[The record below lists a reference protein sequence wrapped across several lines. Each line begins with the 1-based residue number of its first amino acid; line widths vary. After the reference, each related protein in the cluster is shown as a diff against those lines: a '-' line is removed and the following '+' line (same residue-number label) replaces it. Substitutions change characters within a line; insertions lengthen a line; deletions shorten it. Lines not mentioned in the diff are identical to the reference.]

1 MKSLTVCLALLAI
14 PLLAQEQEKPAPP
27 DFRSE
32 ADPAGE
38 AVEIDGYAEFRH
50 GGIFI
55 ADGQRVRIGAGT
67 RIGGDVTNAR
77 DIELGFEFKAWGV
90 RGADG
95 VIMADRI
102 EAKPDGTAM
111 FEGGMVA
118 ASNEVEREWLQAG
131 YVFDDTRIVGDI
143 VSYDER
149 VVRVDRI
156 LRALIPP
163 YERADAARSWLVET
177 EIWNASAMAN
187 GAIWV
192 YAGLEEMLSDDELA
206 IILGHELA
214 HFTHEHMRRGA
225 KRDMLTQSVAGL
237 AGGAL
242 VGMMGGGAL
251 ADIAGIAASLGA
263 TAFTSGYSRDL
274 EDQADRVGLRYAYE
288 AGYDPRAGLTVWQLF
303 LERYGDGDQVS
314 NFLVGS
320 HSRPSERI
328 ANIRREIAINY
339 QAEDER

>member
-1 MKSLTVCLALLAI
+1 MKQTTAVFLAVLAGQA
-14 PLLAQEQEKPAPP
+14 PAQEQERPP
-27 DFRSE
+27 PVFESE
-32 ADPAGE
+32 AQPAGE
-38 AVEIDGYAEFRH
+38 PVEIDAYAEFRQ

-55 ADGQRVRIGAGT
+55 ADGQRVRIGSGT
-67 RIGGDVTNAR
+67 AIEGDVANAR
-77 DIELGFEFKAWGV
+77 EIELGFEFKAWGV

-95 VIMADRI
+95 VILAERI
-102 EAKPDGTAM
+102 EARPNGMAM

-118 ASNEVEREWLQAG
+118 ASNDLEREWLQAG
-131 YVFDDTRIVGDI
+131 YVFDDERIVGDI
-143 VSYDER
+143 VSYDDR

-156 LRALIPP
+156 LRSLMPP
-163 YERADAARSWLVET
+163 YLRSDAARSWLVET

-206 IILGHELA
+206 VILGHELA

-225 KRDMLTQSVAGL
+225 KRDMLTQSAAGL

-274 EDQADRVGLRYAYE
+274 EDQADRVGLRYAFE
-288 AGYDPRAGLTVWQLF
+288 AGYDAHAGVTVWQLF
-303 LERYGDGDQVS
+303 LEKFGDGDQVG

-328 ANIRREIAINY
+328 ENIRREIDINY
-339 QAEDER
+339 RLKDER